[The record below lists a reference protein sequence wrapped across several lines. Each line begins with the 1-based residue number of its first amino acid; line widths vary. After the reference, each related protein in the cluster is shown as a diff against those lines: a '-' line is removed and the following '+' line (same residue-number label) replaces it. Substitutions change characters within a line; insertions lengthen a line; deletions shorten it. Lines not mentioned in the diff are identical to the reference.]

1 MKSTNTQ
8 AMSDKKKPEREAFE
22 GWLRPYWTREK
33 YTDPDGDVIY
43 RESWVQ
49 GAWVAWQALSQPQAG
64 EIEVEIESVGSCMLQ
79 TRRDGNGRLKVF
91 MPQITVADIMQ
102 RVKVQAEHV
111 DLRPAPYPA
120 HGEPGALEQ
129 GDAL

>member
-8 AMSDKKKPEREAFE
+8 AMSEDEKKLLLEAAEYLSKDGAFMSTADALRAARLIRSIARENTA
-22 GWLRPYWTREK
+22 
-33 YTDPDGDVIY
+33 
-43 RESWVQ
+43 
-49 GAWVAWQALSQPQAG
+49 ALSQPQSG